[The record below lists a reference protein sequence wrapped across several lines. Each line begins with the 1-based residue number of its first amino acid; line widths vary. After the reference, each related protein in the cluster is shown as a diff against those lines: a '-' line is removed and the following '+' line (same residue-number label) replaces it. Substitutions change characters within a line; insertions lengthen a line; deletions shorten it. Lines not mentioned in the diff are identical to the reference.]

1 MKLGSD
7 HEAEKVSFLIKL
19 LLKCICIIFFVE
31 ILHFMGKLCFAMI
44 TRCKFVAD
52 EAQIC
57 IKYDRSIGAQS

>member
-1 MKLGSD
+1 MY
-7 HEAEKVSFLIKL
+7 
-19 LLKCICIIFFVE
+19 FFVE